1 MGSKAGKDQKKRIIL
16 NCFDMTCVSHQSSG
30 MWRHPNSQAGRYNDI
45 EYWTNL
51 AIELERG
58 FFDCMFI
65 ADVVGVYDVYRGTA
79 AAALKDAAQV
89 PVNDPFAQIAAM
101 SAVTNNVGFGCTA
114 AVTFEHP
121 YLLASRLTTLDHLTK
136 GRVAW
141 NVVSSYLNSAALNIG
156 MDRQMEHDER
166 YDFAD
171 EYMEVMYKL
180 WEASWE
186 EGAVHRNKET
196 GIFTDPK
203 RVHPIKHEGKYFKVP
218 GFHLGEP
225 SPQRTPVIFQAG
237 ASGRGRRFAA
247 EHCEAMFILTTGPEH
262 AHKVTNEIRDVV
274 EKAGRP
280 RDAIKI
286 FTLLTVV
293 TGSTDAQAQQKYE
306 DYLQYAS
313 PEGMLA
319 LYGGWTG
326 IDFSKLDPDEPLS
339 AMDNDSLRTTLESL
353 TEDGGKNV
361 SVRDVIK
368 ERCIGGLGPV
378 LVGGPEKVADE
389 LERWVDYGGVDGF
402 NLAYAI
408 TPGSVTDFID
418 YVRPELV
425 KRGRAQTSY
434 APGTLREKLVPRANG
449 SYTADDHPAT
459 KYRGSLVGEES
470 VDDDTT
476 DSPWAEAATP
486 FHAH

>member
-1 MGSKAGKDQKKRIIL
+1 MTKGAKKRIIL
-16 NCFDMTCVSHQSSG
+16 NAFDMTCVSHQASG
-30 MWRHPNSQAGRYNDI
+30 MWRHPSSQASRYNDI
-45 EYWTNL
+45 EYWTNM

-58 FFDCMFI
+58 CFDTMFI

-79 AAALKDAAQV
+79 AASLKDAAQV

-101 SAVTNNVGFGCTA
+101 AAVTSNVGFGVTA

-121 YLLASRLTTLDHLTK
+121 YLLASRLSTLDHLTK

-166 YDFAD
+166 YDYAD

-180 WEASWE
+180 FEGSWE
-186 EGAVHRNKET
+186 ESAVQRNKET
-196 GIFTDPK
+196 GIFTDPSK
-203 RVHPIKHEGKYFKVP
+203 VHPIRHEGKYFKVP
-218 GFHLGEP
+218 GFHLCEP

-262 AHKVTNEIRDVV
+262 AHKVTKEIRDVV

-293 TGSTDAQAQQKYE
+293 TGSTDQQAQQKYE

-339 AMDNDSLRTTLESL
+339 ALDNDSLRTTLESL

-389 LERWVDYGGVDGF
+389 LERWVDYGGIDGF
-402 NLAYAI
+402 NLAYAV
-408 TPGSVTDFID
+408 TPGSVSDFID

-434 APGTLREKLVPRANG
+434 ASGTLREKLVPRSNG
-449 SYTADDHPAT
+449 SYTADDHPAS
-459 KYRGSLVGEES
+459 KIRGSYAGKEA
-470 VDDDTT
+470 VDDNTT
-476 DSPWAEAATP
+476 ESPWADAATP